1 MSWTK
6 SYSDKHERAAEPHIS
21 YLISHISCLISH
33 ISYLISHIEEAI
45 PVRLVAMT

>member
-21 YLISHISCLISH
+21 YLISHI
-33 ISYLISHIEEAI
+33 EEAI
-45 PVRLVAMT
+45 PVRLVTMT